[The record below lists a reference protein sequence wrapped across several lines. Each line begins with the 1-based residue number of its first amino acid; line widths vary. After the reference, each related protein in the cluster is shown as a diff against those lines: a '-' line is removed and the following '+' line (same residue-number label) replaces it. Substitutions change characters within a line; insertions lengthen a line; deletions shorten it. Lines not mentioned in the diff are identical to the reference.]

1 MTYTREKNTQL
12 LISLLKQHG
21 VRYVVASPGN
31 TNTAFI
37 GSIQGD
43 QYFTIFSAVDE
54 RSAAY
59 MACGIAAETGE
70 TVVISCTGATASRNY
85 LPGMTE
91 AYYRKLPVIA
101 VTSSQPIANI
111 GHLSAQLLDRTVIPK
126 DVAKLSVN
134 LPIVKD
140 NDDVWECEIKIN
152 QAILESCRH
161 GGGPV
166 HINLPTTF
174 TKPFDV
180 NKIQHARLINRVTI
194 DDQFPLLE
202 DKKVAIFIGSHKKM
216 SKDVESLIDRFC
228 EENNSVVFC
237 DHTSAYKGKYRVHY
251 SLVSGQEYNSIIT
264 ERPDILIHFGEVTG
278 DYYNLKIA
286 AKEQVWRVS
295 DDGEIR
301 DSFRK
306 LRYVFEMSL
315 NSFFLNY
322 VGHGTEINIS
332 YYETCKAKL
341 DQVRNNIPEIPFSNI
356 WAASQVS
363 SKLPDHSVIHFGIL
377 NSLRSWNFFDI
388 PDTVT
393 SDSNVGGFGIDG
405 NMSSLIGA
413 SLTNPEKLYFLVN
426 GDLAFFYD
434 LNVLGN
440 RHVGANI
447 RILLVNNGKGTEFRQ
462 YNHHANYFGEDTDK
476 YIAAAGHFGNKS
488 KSLVKCF
495 VENLGFE
502 YICASDKQEF
512 LFQIDRFVTK
522 NVQDRPMVFE
532 IFTNS
537 NDESCALEKMLSI
550 DIDKKIV
557 RKNKVKSVVGT
568 SVISSVKKILGS

>member
-180 NKIQHARLINRVTI
+180 NKIQHARLINRV
-194 DDQFPLLE
+194 
-202 DKKVAIFIGSHKKM
+202 
-216 SKDVESLIDRFC
+216 DR
-228 EENNSVVFC
+228 
-237 DHTSAYKGKYRVHY
+237 
-251 SLVSGQEYNSIIT
+251 
-264 ERPDILIHFGEVTG
+264 
-278 DYYNLKIA
+278 
-286 AKEQVWRVS
+286 
-295 DDGEIR
+295 
-301 DSFRK
+301 
-306 LRYVFEMSL
+306 
-315 NSFFLNY
+315 
-322 VGHGTEINIS
+322 
-332 YYETCKAKL
+332 
-341 DQVRNNIPEIPFSNI
+341 
-356 WAASQVS
+356 
-363 SKLPDHSVIHFGIL
+363 
-377 NSLRSWNFFDI
+377 
-388 PDTVT
+388 
-393 SDSNVGGFGIDG
+393 
-405 NMSSLIGA
+405 
-413 SLTNPEKLYFLVN
+413 
-426 GDLAFFYD
+426 
-434 LNVLGN
+434 
-440 RHVGANI
+440 
-447 RILLVNNGKGTEFRQ
+447 
-462 YNHHANYFGEDTDK
+462 
-476 YIAAAGHFGNKS
+476 
-488 KSLVKCF
+488 
-495 VENLGFE
+495 
-502 YICASDKQEF
+502 
-512 LFQIDRFVTK
+512 
-522 NVQDRPMVFE
+522 
-532 IFTNS
+532 
-537 NDESCALEKMLSI
+537 
-550 DIDKKIV
+550 
-557 RKNKVKSVVGT
+557 KSVV
-568 SVISSVKKILGS
+568 